1 MIFRRKKL
9 GSNFRY
15 ETIDSRGL
23 QKRKKESDISIID
36 IRETDEYVN
45 GHIPGAISHPL
56 SNLKNSIEELDKK
69 EEYYLVCR
77 TGRRVQMSTKIFAE
91 SGFEH
96 IIKVI
101 PGMSEWHGDI
111 ESGNS

>member
-1 MIFRRKKL
+1 MVVSQKNSGIE
-9 GSNFRY
+9 SNY
-15 ETIDSRGL
+15 VTIDNEEL
-23 QKRKKESDISIID
+23 KKRAGENNISIID